1 MVTVVARFT
10 LAQRPQVQREEVAD
24 MTGSKK
30 RRDGEARRET
40 ARTDQ
45 ISLIVRVLTMIW
57 EIVWTM
63 VHEGTGPGRHL

>member
-1 MVTVVARFT
+1 
-10 LAQRPQVQREEVAD
+10 